1 MKTNRKQKKG
11 FLIAEVIVAL
21 GIIITVT
28 TVVYTILIRSL
39 ESNAYLRDGMQ
50 AITLSIE
57 GIEGV
62 RQVRDTNWLKFG
74 YDKKNCWL
82 VVSGDCSGTKITN
95 TLPEHFRLTMDQDQF
110 YLEELSS
117 DPVDLS
123 DGVNADEADFRLYLI
138 DILPNVDSD
147 GNGDPSND
155 HEATGYNTG
164 GVLSTSAEATKFYR
178 DIELYIDPLDP
189 NILNVN
195 SRVTWKTLGK
205 VKSVELSTKLTNF
218 NAY

>member
-1 MKTNRKQKKG
+1 MNTNRKQKKG

-50 AITLSIE
+50 AMTLSIE

-74 YDKKNCWL
+74 YDKKNCWH
-82 VVSGDCSGTKITN
+82 VISGDCATGTKITDG
-95 TLPEHFRLTMDQDQF
+95 HYRLEMDQDQF
-110 YLEELSS
+110 YLERIGS
-117 DPVDLS
+117 DAVDLS
-123 DGVNADEADFRLYLI
+123 DGTNATDDEYNLFLI

-147 GNGDPSND
+147 GDGTKTND
-155 HEATGYNTG
+155 KEATGYPNGPLPGT
-164 GVLSTSAEATKFYR
+164 AEPTKFYR
-178 DIELYIDPLDP
+178 DITLDFDPLDP
-189 NILNVN
+189 DILNVN
-195 SRVTWKTLGK
+195 SRVTWKAFGK